1 MSRESTKKE
10 KASYLTPLISK
21 LLSEP
26 LSFKEAR
33 FPDSVTIKPN
43 SYVKLTSGGSQPDS
57 TEAEKAEKQKKMQV
71 TKSEWKKKRPR
82 SVLEA
87 VAMYTGKPAA
97 KTEKRRR
104 RSERRREREIK
115 QLERTIEKEKNAIA
129 EVKTEHKGSK
139 EENNA
144 ESVESGKLTMSNA
157 VFDGESEKD
166 ADASDADY
174 QTADE
179 EGGESENEES
189 EESENEEDEG
199 SKGSED
205 ENGDEEEDM
214 EQLKRD
220 LKRDMYEGAEKA
232 EEDEK
237 DENDVKSEKEEKEQN
252 DVRNTKDAKDVKNLN
267 ALNDSNVEK
276 KVNDKKTE
284 GNNENKGN
292 KQTQNH
298 EQTKQINQ
306 TNPSNKPS
314 TASTP
319 NSDFFDLDEEEDDRG
334 SNGSKRIFKSWRQFE
349 NRSAPVGLLNHGV
362 TCYMNS
368 AVQAMCHVPAVMH
381 YFVDVHRNKYN
392 KVIGAHSVTKVLA
405 DTACKMFQIGR
416 KNEWRKVLYINP
428 KKLIYK
434 LEEINPMMS
443 EWQQEDSHEYF
454 MSLMS
459 RLQEDS
465 TPKGVKL
472 NQSIIYDI
480 FGGLLNQTVTCTNC
494 GHISTTQQEFYDLS
508 LGLESSKAREST
520 LLNVEQMKRLK
531 ERISASGENGS
542 SRQVCDLLERR
553 IQTQQERR
561 KINLKG
567 GNGAVV
573 SSLNAEAK
581 SVSSSSSYSSSDQDL
596 SSDGDTDGTNEETYG
611 TDRDVDQDTDQDSSS
626 DNDSNANQEPNT
638 SEKLTSKL
646 TSDSTKSTSDS
657 NPGSNSSAATSQ
669 QAENSVQK
677 QNPSHSIQQHAQL
690 PKYSIDRSIGQF
702 FSPEM
707 IRTDKRD
714 QSGYVCE
721 KCNKRTAAVKISTI
735 SRAPETLTVH
745 LKRFR
750 FNGTSSMKVK
760 ATVSYPDVLDLSDY
774 TTTRETPVRY
784 RLIAVILHEGRSV
797 SSGHYVAHC
806 RQPDGT
812 WATYDDEIVQKI
824 KPRRALND
832 PSAYVLIYSRLT
844 LRGVP
849 VVPFAGVPQ
858 KRVRGQGT
866 QKRGRRK
873 RRRRN

>member
-43 SYVKLTSGGSQPDS
+43 SYVKLTSGGSESDS

-199 SKGSED
+199 SEGSEN

-267 ALNDSNVEK
+267 ALNDSNVEI

-298 EQTKQINQ
+298 GQTKQINQ
-306 TNPSNKPS
+306 TNPSDKPP

-553 IQTQQERR
+553 IQTQQEQR

-567 GNGAVV
+567 GNGVV
-573 SSLNAEAK
+573 GSSLNAEAK
-581 SVSSSSSYSSSDQDL
+581 LVSSSSSYSSSDQDL

-611 TDRDVDQDTDQDSSS
+611 TDRDADQDTDQDSSS

-638 SEKLTSKL
+638 SEKLTS
-646 TSDSTKSTSDS
+646 KSTSDS

-690 PKYSIDRSIGQF
+690 PKYSIDRSIGH
-702 FSPEM
+702 
-707 IRTDKRD
+707 
-714 QSGYVCE
+714 GYVCE